1 MKALSVAAVVAGGVL
16 ARLGSRGLGLEERLE
31 FSSGRT
37 ALGEL
42 QEQMEW
48 PTNNPLHP
56 PHVLLVWMV
65 DHGVVANGFF
75 LGVDLLVTA
84 LLFATLQRYYEST
97 FKQTAVGENLVLEKW
112 QALGRPRLESNENGD
127 VTVLE
132 TEEEEWSACA
142 ELQDKPIA
150 QARNLAVAY
159 WLCPIT
165 WATCGAQSFA
175 ALPVLLV
182 LLSWYLAQRQWRFAS
197 GVVFSL
203 LVVLQGPSVWFMLGW
218 PLFALN
224 AKSVWFALGH
234 LASVCGLIWVL
245 GIPTF
250 DWQVRDL
257 RPNIG
262 LWWYLSTEVFDQYRQ
277 YFLLLLH
284 SFPFLVGTVLHVFLR
299 HRQEV
304 HLLYALA
311 VWQTF
316 QPFPELVHVF
326 TSVLFLFA
334 HSEFLIT
341 SVSRQTLWPCLLVLV
356 ATTTFLQPLMLHLWL
371 ENAGGNANYYYFQGL
386 ISNGMMGILL
396 AQFYLAVVTRDV
408 VLGRIQRFAGKPKAE

>member
-1 MKALSVAAVVAGGVL
+1 MNPP
-16 ARLGSRGLGLEERLE
+16 
-31 FSSGRT
+31 
-37 ALGEL
+37 L
-42 QEQMEW
+42 Q
-48 PTNNPLHP
+48 NC
-56 PHVLLVWMV
+56 
-65 DHGVVANGFF
+65 G
-75 LGVDLLVTA
+75 
-84 LLFATLQRYYEST
+84 
-97 FKQTAVGENLVLEKW
+97 GENLVLEKW

-127 VTVLE
+127 
-132 TEEEEWSACA
+132 
-142 ELQDKPIA
+142 
-150 QARNLAVAY
+150 
-159 WLCPIT
+159 
-165 WATCGAQSFA
+165 SFA

-257 RPNIG
+257 RPNI
-262 LWWYLSTEVFDQYRQ
+262 
-277 YFLLLLH
+277 
-284 SFPFLVGTVLHVFLR
+284 
-299 HRQEV
+299 
-304 HLLYALA
+304 A

-396 AQFYLAVVTRDV
+396 AQFYLPSPWSPGTWCSEESSGLLAN
-408 VLGRIQRFAGKPKAE
+408 LKQSK